1 MPAQDFVPLIDIV
14 IPTMWRP
21 SGVAEA
27 IATYSSCKEIASV
40 VVIDNDPAKRQVIPP
55 EAMLKTRIISH
66 GKNIYVIP
74 AWNEGVSLCRSKIV
88 CLANDDVLIDPAL
101 FSFIQSLEWE
111 RLCIDLVGLDTSRVS
126 STTELTRISVNLSQ
140 PLGGQYPYYGACMFL
155 RREAYRQIPSSLSIW
170 FGDDYLVHM
179 NKGIYLLTTPYVKG
193 EMSATIKS
201 FDAASEVHELIRAD
215 IKWAYENLLERRL
228 P

>member
-1 MPAQDFVPLIDIV
+1 MPTQDSVPLIDIV

-21 SGVAEA
+21 SGVARA
-27 IATYSSCKEIASV
+27 IATYASCKGIASV
-40 VVIDNDPAKRQVIPP
+40 VVIDNDPAKRQIIPP

-66 GKNIYVIP
+66 GKNIYVNP

-111 RLCIDLVGLDTSRVS
+111 RLCIDLIGLGTSAVS

-140 PLGGQYPYYGACMFL
+140 PLGVQYPGFGACMFL
-155 RREAYRQIPSSLSIW
+155 RREAYQQIPASLSVW

-179 NKGIYLLTTPYVKG
+179 NKGIFLLATPYVKG

-201 FDAASEVHELIRAD
+201 FDISSEVHQLIRAD
-215 IKWAYENLLERRL
+215 TKWAHENLLERRL
-228 P
+228 S